1 MTISAAQPPEAS
13 GAATDPHAGYFA
25 LRADLLGPSR
35 TRTLAGHE
43 LMEVGRLVYGDADQ
57 MSLYGVPSSR
67 MAERG
72 LRLLGRTAIE
82 CSVDA
87 YSAAVADRVAGCC
100 PGAPAPEPGAFVAD
114 LFCGSGNMGFHLGRR
129 LGLAVHAS
137 DLDPLVHDHTR
148 HNLTALGIDIDLQLL
163 DYRDMLGKLGAASP
177 QDTYVVEPPW
187 GPAFTPL
194 GLDLAAT
201 SPPVPQ
207 ILADIAA
214 SRAGTPCLVVI
225 KTNDQI
231 ARDSLSRAFAAA
243 RHLATITPAPVLPY
257 GANMDFHVYRL
268 PG

>member
-1 MTISAAQPPEAS
+1 MTVSA
-13 GAATDPHAGYFA
+13 DPHAGYFA

-57 MSLYGVPSSR
+57 LSLYGVPSSR

-72 LRLLGRTAIE
+72 VRLLGRTAIE

-87 YSAAVADRVAGCC
+87 YSAAVAGQVAAHGS
-100 PGAPAPEPGAFVAD
+100 GTPEPGPDAFVAD

-129 LGLAVHAS
+129 LGLPVHAS
-137 DLDPLVHDHTR
+137 ELDPLVHDHTR
-148 HNLTALGIDIDLQLL
+148 DSLTALGIEIDLQLL

-177 QDTYVVEPPW
+177 RDTYVVEPPW
-187 GPAFTPL
+187 GPAFTPH
-194 GLDLAAT
+194 GLDLEAT

-207 ILADIAA
+207 ILADITA
-214 SRAGTPCLVVI
+214 SRDGTPCLVVI

-231 ARDSLSRAFAAA
+231 ARDSLSRSFARA
-243 RHLATITPAPVLPY
+243 RPLATVTPPPFLPH
-257 GANMDFHVYRL
+257 GANMNFHLYRL
-268 PG
+268 P